1 MPTLR
6 SVYLIGFGSCNL
18 FIVNLSALSV
28 LGRLEIHVVVNSY
41 PLMGERKKS
50 SQLGVLISVGCSG
63 VLTVVNLSLSL
74 QKSKS
79 DSMKRQML
87 WMKQDK
93 TVLQFESLDEIEI
106 FLKTV
111 TKLDRR

>member
-1 MPTLR
+1 
-6 SVYLIGFGSCNL
+6 
-18 FIVNLSALSV
+18 
-28 LGRLEIHVVVNSY
+28 
-41 PLMGERKKS
+41 
-50 SQLGVLISVGCSG
+50 LISVGCSG